1 MPRSPTAIP
10 LAFTIGLHTLIG
22 AVLLWGMPIME
33 PPVHKKPLPVVQA
46 KVMSLEQAAPKKA
59 PQPKAA
65 PKPKPEP
72 SPKPQPQP
80 APKPKP
86 KPAPKPSVDLA
97 KKKKQE
103 ELKREA
109 ERKRQQQEEQ
119 ERREEQRRLEEQR
132 QRELQR
138 KRELLAEALAEEEAE
153 LQAAQD
159 GQLVSSYVAAIQRA
173 IIANW
178 SRPPS
183 ARNDMK
189 AELLIQLVPT
199 GEVVSA
205 TVVRSSGNAAFDRSA
220 ENAVMKA
227 ARFPELQELKGN
239 RVFEQNFRRLRII
252 FNPEDLRR

>member
-1 MPRSPTAIP
+1 MPRSPIVIP
-10 LAFTIGLHTLIG
+10 LAFTIGLHTLVG

-65 PKPKPEP
+65 PKPKPKP
-72 SPKPQPQP
+72 APKPQPQP
-80 APKPKP
+80 TAKPKP

-97 KKKKQE
+97 KKKKLE
-103 ELKREA
+103 EQKREA
-109 ERKRQQQEEQ
+109 ERRRQQEEQ

-138 KRELLAEALAEEEAE
+138 KRELLTEALAEEEAE
-153 LQAAQD
+153 LQAVRD
-159 GQLVSSYVAAIQRA
+159 GQLVSSYVVAIRRA

-239 RVFEQNFRRLRII
+239 RVFEQNFRRLRIV